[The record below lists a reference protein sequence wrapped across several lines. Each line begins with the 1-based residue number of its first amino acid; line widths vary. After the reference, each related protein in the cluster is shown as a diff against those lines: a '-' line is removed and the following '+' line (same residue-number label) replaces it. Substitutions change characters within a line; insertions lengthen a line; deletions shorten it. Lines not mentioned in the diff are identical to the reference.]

1 MLADRGKKVCI
12 KGRLNMLEK
21 GELMRRGPQG
31 RGGDGIKMIDR
42 GNEGSRE

>member
-1 MLADRGKKVCI
+1 MLAERGKKVCI
-12 KGRLNMLEK
+12 KGRRNMLEK
-21 GELMRRGPQG
+21 ELMRRGPQG

>member
-1 MLADRGKKVCI
+1 
-12 KGRLNMLEK
+12 MLEK